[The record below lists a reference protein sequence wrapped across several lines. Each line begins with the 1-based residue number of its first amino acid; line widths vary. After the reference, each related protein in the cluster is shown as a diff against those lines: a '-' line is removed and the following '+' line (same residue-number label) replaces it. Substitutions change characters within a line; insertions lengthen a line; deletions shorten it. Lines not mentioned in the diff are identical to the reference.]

1 MLRKRG
7 KKGIFVAI
15 AFATLAL
22 TSVGFST
29 WIAAYQSVVETEL
42 VTVQV
47 ADVLGANTIQ
57 AAVIDGDFCFDAQKD
72 DTTGPIIY
80 SGTSNGEDLQLQFSI
95 TVAKDTVFNGIKLL
109 ATSEDATFTSYFN
122 SKSSGENP
130 YFNSP
135 FKMGTEL
142 NLITGDG
149 TTNSGFTIT
158 KSENG
163 NNNIYTVTVD
173 FTWGSFF
180 GGKNP
185 CLVTDNSLVSSYIT
199 ALKDLKQN
207 VDEKSFKFTLTHPE
221 TKITSI

>member
-1 MLRKRG
+1 MLKKRG

-57 AAVIDGDFCFDAQKD
+57 ASVIDGDFCFDAQKD

-80 SGTSNGEDLQLQFSI
+80 SGTSKGEDLDLQFSI
-95 TVAKDTVFNGIKLL
+95 TVDKDAVFNGIKLL
-109 ATSEDATFTSYFN
+109 ASSTDTTFASYFN
-122 SKSSGENP
+122 EKSSGANP

-135 FKMGTEL
+135 FQMGTEL
-142 NLITGDG
+142 NLIKGDG
-149 TTNSGFTIT
+149 TYNTTSGFTIVKT
-158 KSENG
+158 ENETS
-163 NNNIYTVTVD
+163 NIYTITIN
-173 FTWGSFF
+173 FTWGSYF
-180 GGKNP
+180 GNANP
-185 CLVTDNSLVSSYIT
+185 CLVTDSTLVPTYIS
-199 ALKDLKQN
+199 ALKDLKAN
-207 VDEKSFKFTLTHPE
+207 VDNKSFKFTLTHPE
-221 TKITSI
+221 TKIN